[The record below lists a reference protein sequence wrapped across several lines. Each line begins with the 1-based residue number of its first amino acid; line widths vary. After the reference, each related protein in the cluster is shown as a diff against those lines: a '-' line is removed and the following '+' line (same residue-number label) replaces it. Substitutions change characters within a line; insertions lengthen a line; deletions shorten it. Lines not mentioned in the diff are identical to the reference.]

1 MSTEKIV
8 EALEKLNTDKIVV
21 GLDIGTTKVCAIV
34 GKKNE
39 YGKINILGFG
49 KTESDGV
56 SRGVVVNIDKTVEAI
71 RRAIGEAEKQSGVE
85 INVVHVGIAGEHIRS
100 MQYKGIIT
108 LNDADQEITSADVKR
123 LHDDMFRIATPPG
136 MEILHVLP
144 QEYTVDNQN
153 GIKDP
158 VGMSGVRL
166 EGNFHIVTGQTTAAN
181 NIYKCVRKAG
191 YEAQELVLEP
201 LASSSAV
208 LTDEER
214 EAGVCLVD
222 IGGGTTDVAIFED
235 NIIRHT
241 AVIPFGG
248 NIVTEDIRQGC
259 GVMKKQAEKLKVQFG
274 SSLATEI
281 REDEIITITGLP
293 GRPPKEIRRKTL
305 ANIIESRMTEI
316 IEFVLAEIKHSGYEK
331 KLVGGIVVTGG
342 GATLAH
348 IRQLME
354 FVTGI
359 DTRIG
364 SPGEHLAAG
373 LVDEVNSPMF
383 ATGAGLV
390 IHGLAANEYKGQARK
405 TGSTLSVKIGTK
417 GVTVHEPDQEEK
429 TEDQDVQKPT
439 TGFVGKIKNWFES
452 TMSNTGD
459 FIE

>member
-1 MSTEKIV
+1 MSTE
-8 EALEKLNTDKIVV
+8 KIVV

-39 YGKINILGFG
+39 FGKINILGFG
-49 KTESDGV
+49 KAESDGV

-71 RRAIGEAEKQSGVE
+71 RKAVAEAEKQSGVD
-85 INVVHVGIAGEHIRS
+85 INVVYVGIAGEHIRS
-100 MQYKGIIT
+100 MQHKGIIT
-108 LNDADQEITSADVKR
+108 LSNPDMEISAQDVKR
-123 LHDDMFRIATPPG
+123 LHDDMFKIATPPG

-144 QEYTVDNQN
+144 QEYTVDNQV

-166 EGNFHIVTGQTTAAN
+166 EGNFHVVTGQTTAAN

-191 YEAQELVLEP
+191 LEARELILEP
-201 LASSSAV
+201 LASSAAV

-222 IGGGTTDVAIFED
+222 IGGGTTDLAIFED

-248 NIVTEDIRQGC
+248 NIVTEDIKQGC
-259 GVMKKQAEKLKVQFG
+259 SVMRRQAELLKLRFG
-274 SSLATEI
+274 SALATEMKD
-281 REDEIITITGLP
+281 DEIITITGLQ
-293 GRPPKEIRRKTL
+293 GRPPKEIRRRTL
-305 ANIIESRMTEI
+305 SNIIQSRMEEI
-316 IEFVLAEIKHSGYEK
+316 VEFVAAEIKHSGYEK

-342 GATLAH
+342 GSMLAH
-348 IRQLME
+348 TKQLIE

-364 SPGEHLAAG
+364 MPGEHLASG
-373 LVDEVNSPMF
+373 LVDEVNSPMY
-383 ATGAGLV
+383 ATSTGLV
-390 IHGLAANEYKGQARK
+390 IEGLHSGEVPARE
-405 TGSTLSVKIGTK
+405 
-417 GVTVHEPDQEEK
+417 HEHRQPAVEERPSAKKEK
-429 TEDQDVQKPT
+429 TPPT
-439 TGFVGKIKNWFES
+439 THPRTPSERPNVSFIGRVKDWFEN

>member
-1 MSTEKIV
+1 MSTE
-8 EALEKLNTDKIVV
+8 KIVV

-39 YGKINILGFG
+39 FGKINILGFG
-49 KTESDGV
+49 KAESDGV

-71 RRAIGEAEKQSGVE
+71 RKAVAEAEKQSGVDV
-85 INVVHVGIAGEHIRS
+85 NVVYVGIAGEHIRS
-100 MQYKGIIT
+100 MQHKGIIT
-108 LNDADQEITSADVKR
+108 LSNPDMEISAMDVKR
-123 LHDDMFRIATPPG
+123 LHDDMFKIATPPG

-144 QEYTVDNQN
+144 QEYTVDNQV

-166 EGNFHIVTGQTTAAN
+166 EGNFHVVIGQTTAAN

-191 YEAQELVLEP
+191 LEARELILEP
-201 LASSSAV
+201 IASSAAV

-222 IGGGTTDVAIFED
+222 IGGGTTDLAIFED

-248 NIVTEDIRQGC
+248 NIVTEDIKQGC
-259 GVMKKQAEKLKVQFG
+259 TVMRRQAELLKLRFG
-274 SSLATEI
+274 SALATEI
-281 REDEIITITGLP
+281 KDDEIITITGLQ
-293 GRPPKEIRRKTL
+293 GRPPKEIRRRTL
-305 ANIIESRMTEI
+305 SNIIQSRMEEI
-316 IEFVLAEIKHSGYEK
+316 IEFVAAEIKHSGYEK

-342 GATLAH
+342 GAMLAH
-348 IRQLME
+348 AKQLIE

-364 SPGEHLAAG
+364 MPGEHLASG
-373 LVDEVNSPMF
+373 LVDEVNSPMY
-383 ATGAGLV
+383 ATSAGLV
-390 IHGLAANEYKGQARK
+390 IQGLNAEEVPAPRAAERNPAVEPRPKQGQEPQPKAKEKEKEARK
-405 TGSTLSVKIGTK
+405 ES
-417 GVTVHEPDQEEK
+417 ER
-429 TEDQDVQKPT
+429 PT
-439 TGFVGKIKNWFES
+439 TGFIGRVKDWFES
-452 TMSNTGD
+452 SMSNTGD